1 MTATNSKS
9 FVHYQ
14 TLPMAVSGWWRYGNF
29 SLTPTLSLRER
40 VTCTQQEQERVK
52 REIRVTDRQIEY
64 AVYELYGLTE
74 DEIKRWS
81 SLDPKGFF
89 G

>member
-14 TLPMAVSGWWRYGNF
+14 TLPMVCVRVVEVWNF

-40 VTCTQQEQERVK
+40 GCAHPAGAGEGEARDRVNGSA
-52 REIRVTDRQIEY
+52 DQY

-74 DEIKRWS
+74 DEIKHGRV
-81 SLDPKGFF
+81 
-89 G
+89 